1 MPLRLPILLS
11 SLLLMV
17 SAAEAGPRVVADIA
31 PVHALAARVMV
42 GAGEPALAAPPG
54 ASPHAFS
61 LRPSQAA
68 ALEGADLLVWVGPRL
83 APWFGEAADALAP
96 GAVRLTLM
104 EAEGTVLR
112 PMRAAALFAGAGD
125 AETPDEH
132 VWLDPRNAALW
143 VGLIAVALAGA
154 DPGRA
159 ALYRANAAAARV
171 ELAALEAELDAV
183 LDPVRARGF
192 FVFHDAYRYFE
203 DRFGLAAE
211 GAVSMGDARAPGAS
225 RLGAL
230 RERLR
235 EGEAVCLFT
244 EPQFAPRLA
253 EMLVEGTEVRV
264 GVLDPLGA
272 ELTPG
277 PELYPTLLRNLAA
290 SLREC
295 LDDR

>member
-1 MPLRLPILLS
+1 MPLRPP
-11 SLLLMV
+11 SLLLPLLLLF

-54 ASPHAFS
+54 ASPHGFS

-83 APWFGEAADALAP
+83 APWFAEAAEALAP
-96 GAVRLTLM
+96 DAVRLTLM
-104 EAEGTVLR
+104 ETEGTVLR
-112 PMRAAALFAGAGD
+112 PMRVAALFAGAGD

-143 VGLIAVALAGA
+143 VGLIAEALAGLDPARA
-154 DPGRA
+154 D
-159 ALYRANAAAARV
+159 LYRANAAEARA
-171 ELAALEAELDAV
+171 ELEALETELDA
-183 LDPVRARGF
+183 LLAPVRGRAF

-211 GAVSMGDARAPGAS
+211 GSVSMGDARAPGVS
-225 RLGAL
+225 RLHDL
-230 RERLR
+230 RGRLR
-235 EGEAVCLFT
+235 EGGAVCLFI

-253 EMLVEGTEVRV
+253 EMLVEGTEART

-272 ELTPG
+272 ALTPG
-277 PELYPTLLRNLAA
+277 PELYPALLRGLAA

-295 LDDR
+295 LAEG